1 MKQLSPTFEAVGRA
15 APDLQRFFEGLKGT
29 IAASHQGFP
38 ALRRLLNNDLTPLLS
53 RLGGNFQG
61 HSPWLAEFN
70 PILKVA
76 QKYRHEVTGFLG
88 NIAAATN
95 FGLSAPEAG
104 GNLIKVLRTTSPLN
118 PQSMAA
124 FPQRLTMERAN
135 PYFKP
140 LGYNNLKHGL
150 QSFANTPCSA
160 GITGKLDPNSPND
173 PNFYNRFSGTTA
185 EKKAQALDLFNRIK
199 TYGFSGGL
207 STAGALHPGCSKQ
220 GNFKSVGAF
229 REFTPYLHVRRE
241 P

>member
-1 MKQLSPTFEAVGRA
+1 
-15 APDLQRFFEGLKGT
+15 
-29 IAASHQGFP
+29 
-38 ALRRLLNNDLTPLLS
+38 
-53 RLGGNFQG
+53 
-61 HSPWLAEFN
+61 
-70 PILKVA
+70 
-76 QKYRHEVTGFLG
+76 
-88 NIAAATN
+88 
-95 FGLSAPEAG
+95 
-104 GNLIKVLRTTSPLN
+104 
-118 PQSMAA
+118 MAA

-150 QSFANTPCSA
+150 PKLFANTPCSS

>member
-1 MKQLSPTFEAVGRA
+1 MGRA
-15 APDLQRFFEGLKGT
+15 APDLQRFFEGLRGT

-38 ALRRLLNNDLTPLLS
+38 ALRRLLDNDLTPLLS

-76 QKYRHEVTGFLG
+76 QKYRHEVTAIPGEHRRCHELRSVSARG
-88 NIAAATN
+88 RREPRQGAANDEPAEPAEHGRLPAAAHH
-95 FGLSAPEAG
+95 GASQSLLQARRLHQPEAAG
-104 GNLIKVLRTTSPLN
+104 FRV
-118 PQSMAA
+118 
-124 FPQRLTMERAN
+124 
-135 PYFKP
+135 
-140 LGYNNLKHGL
+140 
-150 QSFANTPCSA
+150 FANTPCSA

-207 STAGALHPGCSKQ
+207 STAGALQPACSKQ